1 MDNFDRATAAARRC
15 ARRLVK
21 DIPAAIVADGMITQA
36 LAAWAAETGRHDQ
49 AAGLL
54 AVWAAVRDA

>member
-15 ARRLVK
+15 ARKLVK
-21 DIPAAIVADGMITQA
+21 DMPAAIVDDGMIT
-36 LAAWAAETGRHDQ
+36 Q